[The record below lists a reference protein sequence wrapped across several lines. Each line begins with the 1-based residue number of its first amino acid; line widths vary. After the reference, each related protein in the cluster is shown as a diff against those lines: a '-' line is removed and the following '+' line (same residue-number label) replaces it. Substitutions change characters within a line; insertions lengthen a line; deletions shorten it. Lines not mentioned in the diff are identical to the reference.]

1 MRRAL
6 LSKNKLK
13 FVDGSI
19 KIPERDDPTY
29 EAWERCNMMI
39 LSWITRALSLQI
51 AESIVYI
58 DVAKILWEDLKER
71 FSKGDYFQIS
81 GLLQEIHSVKQG
93 E

>member
-1 MRRAL
+1 MDIVNNPSNPYYLHPGENPRMILVSPPLSETNYHSWSRNMRRAL

-39 LSWITRALSLQI
+39 LSLITRTLSP
-51 AESIVYI
+51 
-58 DVAKILWEDLKER
+58 
-71 FSKGDYFQIS
+71 
-81 GLLQEIHSVKQG
+81 
-93 E
+93 